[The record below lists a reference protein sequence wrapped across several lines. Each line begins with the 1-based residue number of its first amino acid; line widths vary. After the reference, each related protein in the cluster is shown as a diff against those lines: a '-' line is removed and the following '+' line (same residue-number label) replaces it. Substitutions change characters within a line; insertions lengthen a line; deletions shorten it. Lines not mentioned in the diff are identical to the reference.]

1 MVQQWLRSGPALFY
15 ALFVGGLV
23 DRYGKMKLLSMLPII
38 GVFLSD
44 IAELINYAFIDS
56 LPIEFF
62 YVKDALIGIF
72 GGEPIYYIGIYG
84 YGAAISLP
92 EDRPRRMARFD
103 GCERVSNVNYFKCM
117 NLCCILFNIR
127 RYFYW
132 NINPL
137 AFYQGWYVDRNLAVP
152 FYV

>member
-103 GCERVSNVNYFKCM
+103 GCERVSNVNYIKCM
-117 NLCCILFNIR
+117 NLCCILRHFHLIE
-127 RYFYW
+127 YKTLF
-132 NINPL
+132 L
-137 AFYQGWYVDRNLAVP
+137 LEYQSSGFLSRLVC
-152 FYV
+152 

>member
-103 GCERVSNVNYFKCM
+103 GCERV
-117 NLCCILFNIR
+117 
-127 RYFYW
+127 
-132 NINPL
+132 
-137 AFYQGWYVDRNLAVP
+137 RNLK
-152 FYV
+152 YIRYIIL

>member
-1 MVQQWLRSGPALFY
+1 
-15 ALFVGGLV
+15 
-23 DRYGKMKLLSMLPII
+23 MLPII

-103 GCERVSNVNYFKCM
+103 GCERVSNLKEIRCKILGCIFDLYII
-117 NLCCILFNIR
+117 NLLSITSFDC
-127 RYFYW
+127 
-132 NINPL
+132 
-137 AFYQGWYVDRNLAVP
+137 
-152 FYV
+152 

>member
-1 MVQQWLRSGPALFY
+1 MYILV
-15 ALFVGGLV
+15 VGGLV
-23 DRYGKMKLLSMLPII
+23 DKYGGMKLLSMLPIM

-62 YVKDALIGIF
+62 FAKDSLIGIF

-84 YGAAISLP
+84 YGAAVSKP

-103 GCERVSNVNYFKCM
+103 GCERVSS
-117 NLCCILFNIR
+117 L
-127 RYFYW
+127 
-132 NINPL
+132 
-137 AFYQGWYVDRNLAVP
+137 
-152 FYV
+152 